1 MRILNRLLLL
11 CGAMVLA
18 ALIGGHLNGLH
29 PALDSL
35 SHFRLHLA
43 VVGVALAFLLALLR
57 NLLGAAALGVIS
69 FLSFGLTVWPSVAAN
84 KQATA
89 ADGPTYRLVQAN
101 LRFDNRTPEAFLRLV
116 AQARPDV
123 ITLQEVSD
131 VWLPKLQAINAA
143 YPHQLVCP
151 GTNRV
156 GGVAILS
163 RRPFAQRGISTC
175 ANAGALAVQSVD
187 FNGTIVTVTSVH
199 LKWPWPHGQ
208 AQQLAAMEAQF
219 REIKAAEA
227 PTLIGGDLN
236 ATPWSQT
243 AGSIAN
249 ATATQILLQWRGTW
263 LLPVLPDAWVTFA
276 GLPIDN
282 ILSGGLT
289 LQSAKT
295 LHNIGSDHRPL
306 LIEFTLLPNEE
317 PTVESDETPA
327 T

>member
-1 MRILNRLLLL
+1 MRILNRFLLL
-11 CGAMVLA
+11 CGMMILA
-18 ALIGGHLNGLH
+18 ALIGGHLNRLH

-43 VVGVALAFLLALLR
+43 VVGVVLALLLALLR
-57 NLLGAAALGVIS
+57 NPLGAAALGVIS
-69 FLSFGLTVWPSVAAN
+69 ILSFGLTVWPSVSTN

-116 AQARPDV
+116 AQNRPDV
-123 ITLQEVSD
+123 IALQEVSD
-131 VWLPKLQAINAA
+131 VWLPKLKAINSA
-143 YPHQLVCP
+143 YPHQLFCP

-163 RRPFAQRGISTC
+163 RRPFAQGGISTC

-187 FNGTIVTVTSVH
+187 FNGTKVTVTSVH

-208 AQQLAAMEAQF
+208 AQQLAAMEARF
-219 REIKAAEA
+219 REIKAADS

-243 AGSIAN
+243 AESIAN
-249 ATATQILLQWRGTW
+249 ATATQILPQWRGTW
-263 LLPVLPDAWVTFA
+263 LLPVFPNAWVTFA

-295 LHNIGSDHRPL
+295 LPDIGSDHRSI
-306 LIEFTLLPNEE
+306 LIEFSIA
-317 PTVESDETPA
+317 PTEKPTSETSEAPA